1 MQGDDNSDVKEKNQ
15 GLINKIYGDNESYDS
30 QEIENSAV
38 DLNVDLESKVQDKY
52 EYVET
57 IEEEETLSLQDK
69 ELEMIKQALIRTN
82 GRRKNAAKEL
92 GISERTLYRKIKQ
105 HNLGDVSEI

>member
-82 GRRKNAAKEL
+82 GRRKMLLK
-92 GISERTLYRKIKQ
+92 S
-105 HNLGDVSEI
+105 